1 MWTVSFWKQLFED
14 AVTAASVA
22 LAAFLGDLADV
33 WSVDW
38 KQGLGFAL
46 GGALLAVLKGLGVR
60 NVGTPNTTSMV
71 KQDEGVA

>member
-1 MWTVSFWKQLFED
+1 MWTTAFWKQLFED

-46 GGALLAVLKGLGVR
+46 GGALLAVLKGLSAR
-60 NVGTPNTTSMV
+60 NVGTPGTTSFV
-71 KQDEGVA
+71 RHEA